1 MWSKINVFKKVR
13 QMKKKTMKN
22 AGVTKVSVIIPVYNA
37 GDYIGQM
44 LESVLGQSMQEIE
57 IICVNDGSTDDSG
70 EIIRRFMSRDS
81 RITLLEQPNINAGA
95 ARNRGL
101 SQARGKYVV
110 FWDADDK
117 FDRKTLKLMCR
128 KMQKTQA
135 DICVCGVCEFAQDG
149 KMYETSGY
157 LKTEFVPDK
166 DPFNKFD
173 LCGSFFNFG
182 SNVVWNKMFRRRFLS
197 DRHLRF
203 QEIRQAND
211 TAFVMQAM
219 YQADRITCVDRFLA
233 FHRTDN
239 AESLTGKSSETVFC
253 PYESYLYTLHELE
266 KEPDFDLVKKSF
278 RNKAAMG
285 MFRALNIQTSYNS
298 YEALYDFLQR
308 EGLRHL
314 GLTECTKED
323 MEEEWMCADIE
334 RIRMMSPEEFLLYK
348 ANERRRDRD
357 QLKYTLRRVRRR
369 LSLLLAANEK
379 LKRIKGL
386 AGRRLR

>member
-1 MWSKINVFKKVR
+1 
-13 QMKKKTMKN
+13 MKKKSMKN
-22 AGVTKVSVIIPVYNA
+22 AGMAKVSVIIPVYNA
-37 GDYIGQM
+37 GNYIGQM
-44 LESVLGQSMQEIE
+44 LESVIGQSLQEIE

-70 EIIRRFMSRDS
+70 EIIRQFMGRDT

-101 SQARGKYVV
+101 SQAKGKYAV

-117 FDRKTLKLMCR
+117 FDGRALELMCR

-135 DICVCGVCEFAQDG
+135 DICVCGVCEIAQDG

-157 LKTEFVPDK
+157 LKMELVPDK

-173 LCGSFFNFG
+173 LCDRFFNFG
-182 SNVVWNKMFRRRFLS
+182 SNVVWNKMFRRRFLAE
-197 DRHLRF
+197 RHLCF

-233 FHRTDN
+233 FHRTDH

-253 PYESYLYTLHELE
+253 PYESYLHTLQELK
-266 KEPDFDLVKKSF
+266 KEPDFERVRKSF
-278 RNKAAMG
+278 QNKAAMG

-298 YEALYDFLQR
+298 YEALYNFLQR
-308 EGLRHL
+308 EGFKSL

-323 MEEEWMCADIE
+323 MEDEWMWADLE
-334 RIRMMSPEEFLLYK
+334 RIRMMPAEEFLLYK

-369 LSLLLAANEK
+369 LSLLLAVNEK
-379 LKRIKGL
+379 LKQIKKI
-386 AGRRLR
+386 AGRR

>member
-1 MWSKINVFKKVR
+1 
-13 QMKKKTMKN
+13 MKKRTMKN

-57 IICVNDGSTDDSG
+57 IICVNDGSTDGSD
-70 EIIRRFMSRDS
+70 EIVRQFMSRDS

-101 SQARGKYVV
+101 SRAKGKYVV

-135 DICVCGVCEFAQDG
+135 DICVCGACEFEQCG

-157 LKTEFVPDK
+157 LKTELVPDK

-173 LCGSFFNFG
+173 LCDRFFNFG
-182 SNVVWNKMFRRRFLS
+182 SNVVWNKMFRRRFLA
-197 DRHLRF
+197 DHHLCF

-233 FHRTDN
+233 FYRTDN

-266 KEPDFDLVKKSF
+266 KEPDFDCVKKSF
-278 RNKAAMG
+278 QNKAAMG

-308 EGLRHL
+308 EGLRRL
-314 GLTECTKED
+314 GLTECKKED
-323 MEEEWMCADIE
+323 MEEEWMYADLE
-334 RIRMMSPEEFLLYK
+334 RLRMMSAEEFLLYK
-348 ANERRRDRD
+348 ANERRQDRD

-379 LKRIKGL
+379 LKRIKKF
-386 AGRRLR
+386 AGRR